1 MTSAAVG
8 ELLSEPDASARL
20 ARLRADGRAT
30 RPGVAA
36 LLDDVDQLA
45 HAEPTAAGEL
55 AAVCRLAAEDLGDP
69 GLAARACYLLARVLA
84 DRAEFDHALHLIEE
98 AREGWWQAGAQL
110 SALRTDLG
118 KMQILDDLGRH
129 RDAAE
134 VAEALLSQL
143 EAFEPSQDPDE
154 AELSRWL
161 HAAGQENLGVARG
174 FLGQQEEA
182 LAAYARAEAEY
193 QALELDADVARARA
207 NRGIELLELGRAQEA
222 LAALASAEAIFRAD
236 GDRLWSAK
244 CAGHRA
250 EVFRQTG
257 ELVAALR
264 LLEAAHA
271 ELAELDAVPEAIR
284 LRLAIA
290 GTCLDLGL
298 YDEALVAASAVAV
311 QSAEL
316 GMRHDSA
323 SALLTQGLAQL
334 GAGRPA
340 PAEIAIRAA
349 AGLAA
354 SVGDDRLRAQIRLAE
369 AELAAVDGR
378 AADAAHLVEQ
388 AAAELK
394 AGNWPAPLLSATLRR
409 IDLALDE
416 ATMGTALDDAAAM
429 LEQHPLSHLRYPYLL
444 RSARRQLAAG
454 RRQDAEESLR
464 EAVDDVER
472 MSGVLPDHTMRLA
485 FRTDRLAA
493 YDELVAL
500 LVERGASDKAR
511 AVSDRAKARTLVDL
525 LNGAIRPSQQL
536 AELRPLIGD
545 LAATYNSLTVA
556 EHPDRRAVLHSRANE
571 LEHQLGLAQVR
582 LAAKSPNVTA
592 FEPGAPTESPASARS
607 GVAAVIT
614 FHAVGDDLVSFVER
628 AGHDLAVH
636 RERAVMPELM
646 LELDRLSAQWSR
658 FRLDDAFTRR
668 HAETLLATANEILGR
683 IYRWLIAPIRE
694 LLDDSAGESLIVV
707 PDRRLYRVPFH
718 ALYDGSAHLNRD
730 WDITVQPARSGPIVA
745 SGLHLPGPRSL
756 LFAVADAN
764 APSVGAESDA
774 LAGLLP
780 EAQIFRDVD
789 ATSAALFREL
799 REVSAPAVLHIACHG
814 LYRPSNPAFSS
825 LRLADRWVTA
835 AELLELNLR
844 GSLVTLSACE
854 SGRHDQVGAEP
865 VGLAWSFLAAGASGV
880 VVSQWLVSDTVTVE
894 LMTAFYGALADSVGP
909 AAALRLAR
917 SSISRRHPHPYHWA
931 PFSYVASPGATV
943 PAASPI
949 GVTR

>member
-8 ELLSEPDASARL
+8 ELLSEPDTPARL
-20 ARLRADGRAT
+20 ARLRSDGLAT
-30 RPGVAA
+30 RSGVAE
-36 LLDDVDQLA
+36 LLGEVDQLV
-45 HAEPTAAGEL
+45 HSEPTAAGEL
-55 AAVCRLAAEDLGDP
+55 AAVCRLAAEDLGDAD
-69 GLAARACYLLARVLA
+69 LASRACYLLARVLA
-84 DRAEFDHALHLIEE
+84 DRAEFDHALSLIEE
-98 AREGWWQAGAQL
+98 ARSGWWRAGARL

-118 KMQILDDLGRH
+118 RMQILDDLGRH
-129 RDAAE
+129 REAAE
-134 VAEALLSQL
+134 VAETLLTQL
-143 EAFEPSQDPDE
+143 DAVDVSADPDE
-154 AELSRWL
+154 VELSRWL

-193 QALELDADVARARA
+193 EALELDADVARARA
-207 NRGIELLELGRAQEA
+207 NRGIELLELGRAHEA
-222 LAALASAEAIFRAD
+222 LAALGSAEEIFRVE

-264 LLEAAHA
+264 LLETAHA

-284 LRLAIA
+284 LRLTIA

-298 YDEALVAASAVAV
+298 YDEALVAASAVAE

-316 GMRHDSA
+316 GMRHDTA
-323 SALLTQGLAQL
+323 TAQLTQGLAQL

-340 PAEIAIRAA
+340 PAETAIRAA
-349 AGLAA
+349 ADLAV
-354 SVGDDRLRAQIRLAE
+354 SVGDDRLQAQIRLAE
-369 AELAAVDGR
+369 AELAAADGR
-378 AADAAHLVEQ
+378 AADAACLVEQ

-409 IDLALDE
+409 IDLTLDE

-429 LEQHPLSHLRYPYLL
+429 LEQHPLTHLRYPYLL
-444 RSARRQLAAG
+444 RAARRQLAGG
-454 RRQDAEESLR
+454 RREEAEEYLR

-500 LVERGASDKAR
+500 LVERGASDEAR
-511 AVSDRAKARTLVDL
+511 AVSDRAKARTLIDL
-525 LNGAIRPSQQL
+525 LNGAIRPGQQL
-536 AELRPLIGD
+536 ADLRPLIGD
-545 LAATYNSLTVA
+545 LAATYNSLTAA
-556 EHPDRRAVLHSRANE
+556 EHPDRRNALHRRAND

-582 LAAKSPNVTA
+582 LAAMSPTVTA
-592 FEPGAPTESPASARS
+592 SEPGEPAESPASGRS
-607 GVAAVIT
+607 GLAAVIT

-636 RERAVMPELM
+636 RERSVMPELT
-646 LELDRLSAQWSR
+646 LELDRLTAQWSR
-658 FRLDDAFTRR
+658 FRLDDVFVRR
-668 HAETLLATANEILGR
+668 HADTLVATTNEILGR

-694 LLDDSAGESLIVV
+694 VLDESTGESLIVV
-707 PDRRLYRVPFH
+707 PDRRLFRVPFH

-730 WDITVQPARSGPIVA
+730 WDITVQPARGGPIVA

-780 EAQIFRDVD
+780 TAQVFGDAD

-799 REVSAPAVLHIACHG
+799 GEAPAPAVLHIACHG

-865 VGLAWSFLAAGASGV
+865 VGLAWSFLAAGARGV

-894 LMTAFYGALADSVGP
+894 LMTAFYRALADGSVP
-909 AAALRLAR
+909 AAALRTAR
-917 SSISRRHPHPYHWA
+917 SSIARRHPHPYHWA
-931 PFSYVASPGATV
+931 PFSYVASPGASV
-943 PAASPI
+943 PAPSPI
-949 GVTR
+949 GVST